1 MSLNQIAIGL
11 ADDVQDWDHT
21 RAHWQAK
28 LIEAFH
34 AVENGSTD
42 PFAGDNDPD
51 EWPVPD
57 YIRRD
62 FAQRCEQGKYVLEP
76 DSGLVWNVKDGEDV
90 ATLYAIDGYNMNIYV
105 LEHLR
110 QHYGAVVNRR
120 EQLINDIYSDLQNLI
135 SGFEDYMSENY
146 GVDLD
151 DLDVCDQVADFAYD
165 QIDAEALLTF
175 VEDDI
180 TPDLFKQWALAYDKE
195 QDRKI
200 TDQWR
205 ILYGNHYEYI

>member
-42 PFAGDNDPD
+42 PFAGDNNPD

-76 DSGLVWNVKDGEDV
+76 DSGLVWNVRDGEDV
-90 ATLYAIDGYNMNIYV
+90 VTLYAIDGHDVDIYV

-110 QHYGAVVNRR
+110 QYYGGVVSRH
-120 EQLINDIYSDLQNLI
+120 EQLINDIYGDLQNLI
-135 SGFEDYMSENY
+135 SCFEDYMSENRIA
-146 GVDLD
+146 DLD
-151 DLDVCDQVADFAYD
+151 DEDVYDQITDFAYD
-165 QIDAEALLTF
+165 HIDSEALLTF
-175 VEDDI
+175 VDGDFVSG
-180 TPDLFKQWALAYDKE
+180 LFEQWCTAY
-195 QDRKI
+195 Q
-200 TDQWR
+200 R
-205 ILYGNHYEYI
+205 IQTHKWYMAGVIEWD

>member
-1 MSLNQIAIGL
+1 MNLSDLAIYF
-11 ADDVQDWDHT
+11 ADDIQEWSRHRDQ
-21 RAHWQAK
+21 WQAK
-28 LIEAFH
+28 LIKAFH

-42 PFAGDNDPD
+42 PFAGDNNPD

-62 FAQRCEQGKYVLEP
+62 FVQRCEQGKYVLEP
-76 DSGLVWNVKDGEDV
+76 DSGLVWNVRDGEDV
-90 ATLYAIDGYNMNIYV
+90 ATLYAIDGYDEDIYV

-120 EQLINDIYSDLQNLI
+120 EQLINDIYSDLQNLL
-135 SGFEDYMSENY
+135 SGFEDYMSENH

-151 DLDVCDQVADFAYD
+151 DLDECDQVADFAYD

-175 VEDDI
+175 VEYDFA
-180 TPDLFKQWALAYDKE
+180 PDLFKQWAREYQRIQTHKWYMAGVISQYE
-195 QDRKI
+195 
-200 TDQWR
+200 WR
-205 ILYGNHYEYI
+205 

>member
-1 MSLNQIAIGL
+1 MSLKQIAIGL
-11 ADDVQDWDHT
+11 ADDIQDWDHT
-21 RAHWQAK
+21 REHWQAK

-34 AVENGSTD
+34 AVENGNTD

-62 FAQRCEQGKYVLEP
+62 FVQRCEQGKYVLEP
-76 DSGLVWNVKDGEDV
+76 DSGLVWNVRDGEDV
-90 ATLYAIDGYNMNIYV
+90 ATLYAIDGYDEDIYV

-110 QHYGAVVNRR
+110 QNYGAVVSRR
-120 EQLINDIYSDLQNLI
+120 EQLINDIYSDLQNLL
-135 SGFEDYMSENY
+135 SGFEDYMSENH

-151 DLDVCDQVADFAYD
+151 DLDECDQVSDLAYD

-175 VEDDI
+175 VEYDFA
-180 TPDLFKQWALAYDKE
+180 PDLFKQWAREYQRIQTHKWYMAGVISQYE
-195 QDRKI
+195 
-200 TDQWR
+200 WR
-205 ILYGNHYEYI
+205 